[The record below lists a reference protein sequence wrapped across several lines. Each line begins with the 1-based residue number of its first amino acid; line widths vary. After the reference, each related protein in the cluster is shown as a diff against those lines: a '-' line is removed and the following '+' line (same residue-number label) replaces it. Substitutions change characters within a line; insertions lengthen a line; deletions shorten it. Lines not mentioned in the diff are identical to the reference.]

1 VGVDFED
8 FEDSVLG
15 SVLGSAPGSELVA
28 QWPCV
33 ASF

>member
-8 FEDSVLG
+8 FED